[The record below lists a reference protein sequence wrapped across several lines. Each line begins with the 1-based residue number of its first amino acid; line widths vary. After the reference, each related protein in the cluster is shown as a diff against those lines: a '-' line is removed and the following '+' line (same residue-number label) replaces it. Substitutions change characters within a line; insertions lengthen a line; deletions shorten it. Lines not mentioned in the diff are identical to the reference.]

1 MSLKCP
7 KVFNAYLCW
16 HDYLPTLLAGGE
28 RKVLSFPHNKAV
40 AGLKI

>member
-16 HDYLPTLLAGGE
+16 HDYLKTLIDGGE
-28 RKVLSFPHNKAV
+28 RKVLSLPQQIA
-40 AGLKI
+40 